1 MPPFFEP
8 RLSAASGTTLAA
20 LLSGWSLFGGLVL
33 LINRRQRHQDKR
45 CQRLLQASRAEL
57 AASRAEV
64 AAAHAAQNEL
74 TRRLGELQTTSR
86 LAASVAHE
94 INQPLSAMRLLAEQ
108 LRGSAIPLL
117 TRPAAA
123 SASAASPA
131 ATSFDAP
138 SPDAAVA
145 DAVRRSADAL
155 GLVAQM
161 ELEMDRMVAITEAL
175 RLLLRS
181 QDTRIEPLDLTRV
194 VQAALLYLKRP
205 LRDGGIQLSSEGLE
219 QPLTMEGDAQQLQA
233 ALIVVLRRVVLALAQ
248 SPPAERRLNL
258 CLVPGAETVELLIRA
273 SGSWN
278 PAAERPAVLANGE
291 DLDLYVVRITVAN
304 HGGEFHSEIGSGGG
318 DLQVRLRLPRRQQT
332 QL

>member
-1 MPPFFEP
+1 
-8 RLSAASGTTLAA
+8 
-20 LLSGWSLFGGLVL
+20 
-33 LINRRQRHQDKR
+33 
-45 CQRLLQASRAEL
+45 
-57 AASRAEV
+57 
-64 AAAHAAQNEL
+64 
-74 TRRLGELQTTSR
+74 LQTTSR

-94 INQPLSAMRLLAEQ
+94 INQPLRAMRLLAEQ

-278 PAAERPAVLANGE
+278 PAAKRPAVLANGE

-332 QL
+332 RL